1 LTDWAAIVREHGPL
15 AFATAW
21 RILGHA
27 GDTEDAVQEAFLD
40 ALRLHR
46 QEPVENWGAV
56 LRRLASCRALDVL
69 RKRRQVTVLAT
80 EPRAPASAQPEV
92 VAVAAEGA
100 VLLRRALAQLPAR
113 EAEVFAL
120 RYFGDLAN
128 PDIAALLD
136 ISTGAVAVALHKA
149 RVQLRDLL
157 QGEEE

>member
-46 QEPVENWGAV
+46 QEPVGNWGAV
-56 LRRLASCRALDVL
+56 LRRLASWRALDAL

-80 EPRAPASAQPEV
+80 EPLAPVSSQPEA

-100 VLLRRALAQLPAR
+100 VLLRRALARLPAR
-113 EAEVFAL
+113 EAEVFSL
-120 RYFGDLAN
+120 RYFGDLTN
-128 PDIAALLD
+128 PDIAAVLD

-157 QGEEE
+157 QGEEH